1 MGLHLAIDAIGVK
14 HSGGATVLL
23 DVLSAAINDTRFRE
37 VSVFCSPRADRRFD
51 ISIGSKIRE
60 IECGLAEKNRLY
72 RLWWLE
78 NRLPSEVRRCGAN
91 VLLCMGGIGSAG
103 GQLPHVTFI
112 QQSLPF
118 FSKVLAG
125 IGPFE
130 RLRMNVILRAM
141 NKSCQSSW
149 QVIVQTPT
157 MLRRIAETFRI
168 PPTRITVVLPVV
180 NDLPKPVT
188 LSDRLAVMRDA
199 KAGLRLLYVGNQ
211 SSYKNVNFLVSA
223 MSSLRVLLPDL
234 RLFLTWPPDHPAR
247 RAEGVV
253 GLGYLH
259 GAELR
264 EAYELATALIMPSF
278 VETVGLPMLEAM
290 NVGTPVL
297 AANRPYAHDVS
308 EDAALFF
315 DPVDVS
321 DLTSKVSAL
330 LSDKC
335 VRENLV
341 RKGRDLLRRRQSE
354 RPYTRM
360 LDIVAAAASSSIQAE
375 VRS

>member
-1 MGLHLAIDAIGVK
+1 
-14 HSGGATVLL
+14 
-23 DVLSAAINDTRFRE
+23 
-37 VSVFCSPRADRRFD
+37 
-51 ISIGSKIRE
+51 
-60 IECGLAEKNRLY
+60 
-72 RLWWLE
+72 
-78 NRLPSEVRRCGAN
+78 
-91 VLLCMGGIGSAG
+91 
-103 GQLPHVTFI
+103 
-112 QQSLPF
+112 
-118 FSKVLAG
+118 
-125 IGPFE
+125 
-130 RLRMNVILRAM
+130 
-141 NKSCQSSW
+141 
-149 QVIVQTPT
+149 
-157 MLRRIAETFRI
+157 
-168 PPTRITVVLPVV
+168 
-180 NDLPKPVT
+180 
-188 LSDRLAVMRDA
+188 
-199 KAGLRLLYVGNQ
+199 
-211 SSYKNVNFLVSA
+211 
-223 MSSLRVLLPDL
+223 
-234 RLFLTWPPDHPAR
+234 
-247 RAEGVV
+247 
-253 GLGYLH
+253 
-259 GAELR
+259 LR

-360 LDIVAAAASSSIQAE
+360 LDIVAAAASSPIQAE